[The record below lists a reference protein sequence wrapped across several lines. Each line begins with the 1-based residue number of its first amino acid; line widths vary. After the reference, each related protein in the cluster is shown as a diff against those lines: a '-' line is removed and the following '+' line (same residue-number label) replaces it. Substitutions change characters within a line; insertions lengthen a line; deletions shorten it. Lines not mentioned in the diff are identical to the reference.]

1 MLSTRDYLIV
11 LITDM
16 SHKAH
21 LLRCALRCSSKL
33 QNIQSLE
40 NFALMVIQGTQV
52 PMYTKH
58 IQFLYF
64 FYFSFFFLIKNKIK
78 QKLKTNT
85 QKHVKQNIA

>member
-21 LLRCALRCSSKL
+21 LLSYALRCSSKL

-64 FYFSFFFLIKNKIK
+64 SDFSFFFYFFYEN
-78 QKLKTNT
+78 QN
-85 QKHVKQNIA
+85 KQN